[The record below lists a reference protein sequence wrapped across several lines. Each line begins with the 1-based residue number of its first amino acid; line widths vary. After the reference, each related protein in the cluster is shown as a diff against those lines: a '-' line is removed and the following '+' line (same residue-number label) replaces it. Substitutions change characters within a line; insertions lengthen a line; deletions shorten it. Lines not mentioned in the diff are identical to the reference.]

1 MSAVFYPISF
11 TLSPPFTLYLYEIF
25 TSKDRSICTRA
36 FAISFAHYWWS
47 LKNFVSPSSFFLY
60 ILNQAYTGNN
70 MEGGGNNISERLLGV
85 IARSRFNLINALLSS
100 DSHPTMPRQYLWL
113 LVVFLLPSYI
123 FIRNVSALPNWG
135 RHWRRSAP
143 VATTSLSLISSI
155 GGWLFEWL
163 VSKSP
168 VTAKPSICWIERMIL
183 VRWWWLYSRI
193 IVLI

>member
-1 MSAVFYPISF
+1 M
-11 TLSPPFTLYLYEIF
+11 YLYEIF
-25 TSKDRSICTRA
+25 TSKDRSICTLA

-47 LKNFVSPSSFFLY
+47 LKNFVSVSSFFLY
-60 ILNQAYTGNN
+60 TLNQADTGNN
-70 MEGGGNNISERLLGV
+70 MEKGGGNNISERLLGV

-100 DSHPTMPRQYLWL
+100 DSHPSMPRQYLWL
-113 LVVFLLPSYI
+113 LVVFLLPSYF

-143 VATTSLSLISSI
+143 ATTSLSLISSI

-168 VTAKPSICWIERMIL
+168 VTAKPSICWIEWMIL
-183 VRWWWLYSRI
+183 GLDDDDDFISSE
-193 IVLI
+193 LLC